1 MTNSIYR
8 KTSFLL
14 FRADLIGTMF
24 TLGISEL
31 IWAITLF
38 WPGNAFDYPAY
49 ELMSSISKEEVWALI
64 FLLSGVTQIT
74 IAMHNCVD
82 HWFSRLFAGWNA
94 ALWVCI
100 VISAYS
106 SSTYPPSA
114 GISGDAALA
123 LASVWIWVRPF
134 ILQKGEA
141 YARQHTVAT
150 IDE

>member
-1 MTNSIYR
+1 MNYSMYR

-14 FRADLIGTMF
+14 FKADLIGTRF
-24 TLGISEL
+24 ILGIAEL

-38 WPGNAFDYPAY
+38 WPGNTFDRPVYG
-49 ELMSSISKEEVWALI
+49 LMSSITREEMWALI

-74 IAMHNCVD
+74 IAMHNCVN

-94 ALWVCI
+94 ALWVYI
-100 VISAYS
+100 VISVYS
-106 SSTYPPSA
+106 SVYPPSA

-123 LASVWIWVRPF
+123 LASVWLWVRPF
-134 ILQKGEA
+134 ILKKGEA
-141 YARQHTVAT
+141 YARKHTVAA

>member
-38 WPGNAFDYPAY
+38 WPGNTFDRPVYG
-49 ELMSSISKEEVWALI
+49 LMSSISKEEIWALI

-74 IAMHNCVD
+74 IAMHNCID
-82 HWFSRLFAGWNA
+82 HWFSKLFAGWSA
-94 ALWVCI
+94 ALWISV
-100 VISAYS
+100 VIAGYAGI
-106 SSTYPPSA
+106 YPPPA
-114 GISGDAALA
+114 NMGGDAALA

-134 ILQKGEA
+134 IIQKGEA

>member
-14 FRADLIGTMF
+14 FKADLINTMF
-24 TLGISEL
+24 ILGIAEL
-31 IWAITLF
+31 IWAISLF
-38 WPGNAFDYPAY
+38 WPGNTFDSPVYG
-49 ELMSSISKEEVWALI
+49 LMSSISNEEIWALI

-94 ALWVCI
+94 ALWVYI
-100 VISAYS
+100 VIAGYASI
-106 SSTYPPSA
+106 YPPPSN
-114 GISGDAALA
+114 ISGDAALA

-134 ILQKGEA
+134 ITQKGEA
-141 YARQHTVAT
+141 YARQHTV
-150 IDE
+150 DE